1 MPTSENQ
8 CHILHII
15 LNLELAGA
23 QEVVRTLA
31 EYQQRQGCSV
41 VVCSFNDGPMR
52 TKIEALGI
60 PVEILRRPLAGVV
73 LLPLFLLELARI
85 HRDLARLV
93 RKYHIDVVQTHLLEV
108 LDFVSLRLRGQT
120 SVKAVFWTIHNV
132 DFLPT
137 WHGLLLKAKRAVY
150 RRLYRRL
157 GERVDGFIAVSS
169 EVREAIV
176 AQIGPLQHKIFTIP
190 NGVDMQRYAVAGD
203 KSALCRELDLPPNSV
218 LALVVGRLT
227 EQKGHTHLMAALPD
241 VIVAHPNLHT
251 LFVGKGELRAVL
263 EAQVRQANL
272 GRNVHFLG
280 QRNDIPALLAAADMF
295 ILPSLWE
302 GLSVALLEAMA
313 AAKPIIAT
321 SVSGTTQVM
330 AHRQTGLIVP
340 PGNGPA
346 LAEAIGHLLDE
357 PEQATA
363 MGQAA
368 RQYVSAN
375 YSAEQQAAR
384 HIALYGSAIAGQSVS
399 AQS

>member
-1 MPTSENQ
+1 MTKSEKPY
-8 CHILHII
+8 HILHII

-41 VVCSFNDGPMR
+41 LVCSFNDGPMR
-52 TKIEALGI
+52 PRIEALGI
-60 PVEILRRPLAGVV
+60 KVVILRRPRAGVV

-93 RKYHIDVVQTHLLEV
+93 KDRQIDVVQTHLLEV
-108 LDFVSLRLRGQT
+108 LDFVALSLRGRT
-120 SVKAVFWTIHNV
+120 AVKAVFWTIHNV

-137 WHGLLLKAKRAVY
+137 WQHLLLKAKRVVY
-150 RRLYRRL
+150 GRLYRRL

-169 EVREAIV
+169 EVQEAIV
-176 AQIGPLQHKIFTIP
+176 AQIGPLQHKIFTVP
-190 NGVDMQRYAVAGD
+190 NGVNLQRYAIPGD
-203 KSALCRELDLPPNSV
+203 KATLCRDLNLPADSA

-227 EQKGHTHLMAALPD
+227 GQKGHTFLIEALKSLIP
-241 VIVAHPNLHT
+241 ARQNLHA
-251 LFVGKGELRAVL
+251 LLVGKGELRSAL

-272 GRNVHFLG
+272 GEHVHFLG
-280 QRNDIPALLAAADMF
+280 QRDDIPALLAAADMF

-313 AAKPIIAT
+313 AAKPVIAT
-321 SVSGTTQVM
+321 AVSGTRQVM
-330 AHRQTGLIVP
+330 VQRQTGLIVP
-340 PGNGPA
+340 PGNSSA
-346 LAEAIGHLLDE
+346 LAEAVDQLLAE
-357 PEQATA
+357 PERAVA

-384 HIALYGSAIAGQSVS
+384 HIALYADVVAGKNR
-399 AQS
+399 